1 MKALDL
7 FCCCGG
13 AAMGLNHAGYDV
25 TGVDIRNDHQYPFEL
40 IHSDVFSLPPAFF
53 DEFDFIWAS
62 PPCQSFSWS
71 TATWRN
77 KGYRYEGNLIDKTR
91 ELLLKTG
98 KPFVIEN
105 VTGSP
110 LRKDLVL
117 CGEMFGLNVVR
128 HRIFEIHGFTVLQPP
143 HIKHKPRPD
152 RTHSAYC
159 GLFGH
164 GGESHHTKLSD
175 WQKAVNIHWITDKK
189 HLSQV
194 VPPAY
199 SKFIAERSIN

>member
-1 MKALDL
+1 
-7 FCCCGG
+7 
-13 AAMGLNHAGYDV
+13 MGLKQAGFEV
-25 TGVDIRNDHQYPFEL
+25 TGVDIRNGHQYPFEF
-40 IHSDVFSLPPAFF
+40 IQSDVFDLKSEFF
-53 DEFDFIWAS
+53 QDFDFIWAS

-77 KGYRYEGNLIDKTR
+77 KGYEYEGNLIDKTR
-91 ELLLKTG
+91 DILVKTG

-105 VTGSP
+105 VIGSP

-128 HRIFEIHGFTVLQPP
+128 HRIFELHGFTILQPP
-143 HIKHKPRPD
+143 HMKHKPKLD
-152 RTHSAYC
+152 KIHSAYC
-159 GLFGH
+159 SVAGH
-164 GGESHHTKLSD
+164 GGDSLHTGLKD
-175 WQKAVNIHWITDKK
+175 WQQAVNIDWITDKK

-199 SKFIAERSIN
+199 SEYIAMHI

>member
-1 MKALDL
+1 LKALEL

-13 AAMGLNHAGYDV
+13 ASMGLSQHFDV
-25 TGVDIRNDHQYPFEL
+25 TGVDIKDNHQYPFEF
-40 IHSDVFSLPPAFF
+40 IHSDVFDLKPEFF
-53 DEFDFIWAS
+53 QKFDFIWAS

-71 TATWRN
+71 TKRWRN
-77 KGYRYEGNLIDKTR
+77 NGYEYEGDMIQRTR
-91 ELLLKTG
+91 DLLLKTG
-98 KPFVIEN
+98 KPFVMEN
-105 VTGSP
+105 VVGSP

-128 HRIFEIHGFTVLQPP
+128 HRIFELHGFTILQPP
-143 HIKHKPRPD
+143 HIKHKPRLD
-152 RTHSAYC
+152 KTHSAYC

-164 GGESHHTKLSD
+164 GGESYHTKLSD
-175 WQKAVNIHWITDKK
+175 WQKAVNIDWITDKK

-199 SKFIAERSIN
+199 SKFIAACL